1 MIRKVFSA
9 LALFALAVAA
19 PAQLPPASAG
29 PIVMGHHHFNV
40 TDIEAHK
47 HFWVDLLGA
56 EFVTVGR
63 LSLIKM
69 PNGLIALTQK
79 APTGGSRGT
88 MLNHVGFQVPDVKTV
103 VAKLK
108 AAGAPIVTQ
117 QEVSGGRAK
126 EDVYYTESQDT
137 YLAFVLAPDDIKV
150 ELMQNRELK
159 VPIVNHHTHF
169 AAPDVKAMQKWYADL
184 FGAKPMV
191 RGQFEAADMP
201 GVNLTFS
208 PAVGGEVGTKG
219 RAIDHTGFE
228 VRGLE
233 EFCRKLEAQGAKLDV
248 PFREVPALGLKIA
261 FLTDPWGTYLELT
274 EGLDKL

>member
-9 LALFALAVAA
+9 AALFVFSISS
-19 PAQLPPASAG
+19 PAQLPPPSAG

-40 TDIEAHK
+40 SDVDAHK
-47 HFWVDLLGA
+47 RFWVDLLGA
-56 EFVTVGR
+56 QAVSLGKMTV
-63 LSLIKM
+63 IKV
-69 PNGLIALTQK
+69 PGGLIALTQK
-79 APTGGSRGT
+79 DPAGGSRGT
-88 MLNHVGFQVPDVKTV
+88 MINHVGFQVPDVKGLV
-103 VAKLK
+103 EKLK
-108 AAGAPIVTQ
+108 SNGVPIVTK
-117 QEVSGGRAK
+117 QEVAGGRATS
-126 EDVYYTESQDT
+126 DVFYTESQDT

-150 ELMQNRELK
+150 ELMQNPELK

-169 AAPDVKAMQKWYADL
+169 AAPDVKAMQKWYADM
-184 FGAKPMV
+184 FGAKPMM

-208 PAVGGEVGTKG
+208 PTVGGEIGTKG

-233 EFCRKLEAQGAKLDV
+233 EFCKKLEAKGVKFDV

>member
-1 MIRKVFSA
+1 MIRKVFSVAA
-9 LALFALAVAA
+9 LLAWAVSA
-19 PAQLPPASAG
+19 PAQLPPPSVG

-40 TDIEAHK
+40 SDVAAHK

-56 EFVTVGR
+56 EAVSLGKMTV
-63 LSLIKM
+63 IKV
-69 PNGLIALTQK
+69 PNGLIALTAK

-88 MLNHVGFQVPDVKTV
+88 TINHVGFLVPSVKDL

-108 AAGAPIVTQ
+108 ADGVPIVTK
-117 QEVSGGRAK
+117 QEVTGGRAK
-126 EDVYYTESQDT
+126 EDVFYTESQKT

-150 ELMQNRELK
+150 ELIEDPKQT

-169 AAPDVKAMQKWYADL
+169 AAPDVKAMQKWYADM

-191 RGQFEAADMP
+191 RGMFEAADLP

-208 PAVGGEVGTKG
+208 PAVGGEIGTKG

-233 EFCRKLEAQGAKLDV
+233 ELCKKLEAKGVKFDV

-261 FLTDPWGTYLELT
+261 FLTDPWGSYLELT

>member
-1 MIRKVFSA
+1 MIRKVLLAA
-9 LALFALAVAA
+9 LALSAA
-19 PAQLPPASAG
+19 IPASAQLPPPSAG
-29 PIVMGHHHFNV
+29 RIVMGHHHFNV
-40 TDIEAHK
+40 SDVEAQK

-56 EFVTVGR
+56 EAISLGKMTV
-63 LSLIKM
+63 IKV
-69 PNGLIALTQK
+69 PNGLIALTPK

-88 MLNHVGFQVPDVKTV
+88 TINHVGFQVPDVKAT

-108 AAGAPIVTQ
+108 AAGVPIVTK
-117 QEVSGGRAK
+117 QEVAGGRATD
-126 EDVYYTESQDT
+126 DVFYTQTQDT
-137 YLAFVLAPDDIKV
+137 FLAFVLAPDDIKV
-150 ELMQNRELK
+150 ELMQNPK
-159 VPIVNHHTHF
+159 VDGPIVNHHTHF
-169 AAPDVKAMQKWYADL
+169 AAPDVPAMQKWYADM

-191 RGQFEAADMP
+191 RGQFQAADLP

-233 EFCRKLEAQGAKLDV
+233 QFCKELEAKGVKFDI

>member
-1 MIRKVFSA
+1 MIRKVFSVAA
-9 LALFALAVAA
+9 LLAFAASA

-40 TDIEAHK
+40 SDVDAHK

-56 EFVTVGR
+56 EAVSLGKMTV
-63 LSLIKM
+63 IKV
-69 PNGLIALTQK
+69 PNGLIALTAK
-79 APTGGSRGT
+79 PPTGGSRGT
-88 MLNHVGFQVPDVKTV
+88 MINHVGFQVPDVDAL

-108 AAGAPIVTQ
+108 AAGVSIITK
-117 QEVSGGRAK
+117 QEVSGGRATA
-126 EDVYYTESQDT
+126 DVYHTDSQDT
-137 YLAFVLAPDDIKV
+137 DLAFVLAPDDIKV
-150 ELMQNRELK
+150 ELMENPALK

-169 AAPDVKAMQKWYADL
+169 AAPDVKAMQKWYAGT
-184 FGAKPMV
+184 FGAKPMM
-191 RGQFEAADMP
+191 RGQFEAADLP

-208 PAVGGEVGTKG
+208 PAVGGEVATKG
-219 RAIDHTGFE
+219 RAVDHTGFE

-233 EFCRKLEAQGAKLDV
+233 EFCKKLEAQGVKFDA
-248 PFREVPALGLKIA
+248 PFRDVPALGLKIA

>member
-1 MIRKVFSA
+1 MIRKVLSA
-9 LALFALAVAA
+9 AALLAWAASA
-19 PAQLPPASAG
+19 PAQVPPPSAG

-40 TDIEAHK
+40 SDVDAQK

-56 EFVTVGR
+56 QAVPLGKMTV
-63 LSLIKM
+63 IKM
-69 PNGLIALTQK
+69 PNGLIALTAK
-79 APTGGSRGT
+79 APSGGSRGT
-88 MLNHVGFQVPDVKTV
+88 MINHVGFQVPDVKAV

-108 AAGAPIVTQ
+108 ADGVPIITQ

-126 EDVYYTESQDT
+126 TDVYYTEAQKT
-137 YLAFVLAPDDIKV
+137 NLAFVLAPDDIKV
-150 ELMQNRELK
+150 ELMENPSLK

-169 AAPDVKAMQKWYADL
+169 AAPDVKAMQKWYADM
-184 FGAKPMV
+184 FGAKPMM
-191 RGQFEAADMP
+191 RGQFEAADLP

-208 PAVGGEVGTKG
+208 PTVGGEIGTKG

-228 VRGLE
+228 IRGLAA
-233 EFCRKLEAQGAKLDV
+233 FCKQLEAKGVKFDI
-248 PFREVPALGLKIA
+248 PYREVPALGLKIA

>member
-1 MIRKVFSA
+1 MIRKVLSA
-9 LALFALAVAA
+9 ASLFALAVSA
-19 PAQLPPASAG
+19 PAQLPPPSAG

-40 TDIEAHK
+40 TDIDAHK

-56 EFVTVGR
+56 EAVTLGR
-63 LSLIKM
+63 LNLIKF
-69 PNGLIALTQK
+69 PGGLIALNEK
-79 APTGGSRGT
+79 EPTGGSRGT
-88 MLNHVGFQVPDVKTV
+88 TINHIGFQVPDVKAV

-108 AAGAPIVTQ
+108 AAGVPIVTK
-117 QEVSGGRAK
+117 QEVGGGRAT
-126 EDVYYTESQDT
+126 EDVFYTESQDT

-150 ELMQNRELK
+150 ELMQNPELK

-169 AAPDVKAMQKWYADL
+169 AAPDVEAMQKWYAEM
-184 FGAKPMV
+184 FGAKPGM
-191 RGQFEAADMP
+191 RGQFQAADLP

-219 RAIDHTGFE
+219 RSLDHTGFE

-233 EFCRKLEAQGAKLDV
+233 ELCKNLEAKGVKFDV